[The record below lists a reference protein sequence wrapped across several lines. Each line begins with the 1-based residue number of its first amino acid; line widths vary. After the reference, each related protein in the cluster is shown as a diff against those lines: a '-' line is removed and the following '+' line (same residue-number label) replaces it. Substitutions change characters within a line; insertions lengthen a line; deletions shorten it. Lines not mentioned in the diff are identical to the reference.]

1 MAMTKNKLSKK
12 AVEDS
17 LKEALGE
24 NSLAADMIMKDA
36 EKRNKHHAKTKDPKP
51 SHPGDP

>member
-1 MAMTKNKLSKK
+1 MTKNKLSKK

-17 LKEALGE
+17 LTEALGE

-36 EKRNKHHAKTKDPKP
+36 EKRNKHHAKAKELKP
-51 SHPGDP
+51 LHSGDS